1 MAQQPTKREAN
12 IGEGGQLEIVKQ
24 VEQETLST
32 SKSIKTFIF
41 VVLGVLAYLTFF
53 VMPEMNTRTVRI
65 QKDLTSILLQSQR
78 YERSARVFS
87 AEHPCASC
95 HLNPDYLLYGLMSRY
110 KNLQELK
117 DYLANEHQNYYTMT
131 APMEDERLMEIYRTL
146 R

>member
-1 MAQQPTKREAN
+1 MAEQKRSSAEVVN
-12 IGEGGQLEIVKQ
+12 NEIEVVKQ
-24 VEQETLST
+24 VEQETLS
-32 SKSIKTFIF
+32 SVKSIKTFIF
-41 VVLGVLAYLTFF
+41 VIIGVVAYLTFL
-53 VMPEMNTRTVRI
+53 VIPEINTRTVKI

-87 AEHPCASC
+87 SDNPCARC
-95 HLNPDYLLYGLMSRY
+95 HLNPDYLLHGLMSRF

-131 APMEDERLMEIYRTL
+131 QPMEDESLMEIYRTL